1 MRPFSAYSALKMT
14 GDADKIMTPG
24 AIYPEQYAALL
35 DQKADGLRAD
45 FAAFGVPELEVFPSP
60 DRHFRMRA
68 EFKIWWQD
76 GKLYYAMFRKG
87 VKNEPIFLQDY
98 PIGSERINELMQPLL
113 ASLQAQEMLARKLF
127 QIEFLTTLSG
137 EALVTLIYH
146 KQLSEEW
153 IETARPLQDQ
163 FNIKLIGRAR
173 KQKIVLNE
181 EFVTETLTV
190 NDQNW
195 HYQQVEN
202 SFTQPN
208 AGINEKMLGWAEGIT
223 KELDK
228 DLLELY
234 CGNANFT
241 CVLSRNFDK
250 VLATE
255 ISKTSVNS
263 ARHNFELNGVTNTE
277 IARMSSEEFTQAMN
291 KEREFNRLK
300 GIDLDGY
307 EFSTVFVD
315 PPRAGLD
322 KGTEALVQRFDNIV
336 YISCNPETLQEN
348 LETLTQTHQVER
360 FALFDQFPYTDHAE
374 CGVLLKRKN

>member
-1 MRPFSAYSALKMT
+1 MNSHST
-14 GDADKIMTPG
+14 GDADSTMTPG
-24 AIYPEQYAALL
+24 AIFPEQYNALL
-35 DQKADGLRAD
+35 EQKAARLRTD
-45 FAAFGVPELEVFPSP
+45 FAAFDVPELEVFRSR

-68 EFKIWWQD
+68 EFKIWRQS
-76 GKLYYAMFRKG
+76 GKLDYAMFRKG
-87 VKNEPIFLQDY
+87 CKNEPILLQDY
-98 PIGSERINELMQPLL
+98 PIGFERINELMQPLL
-113 ASLQAQEMLARKLF
+113 DELRKQEILAHKLF

-146 KQLSEEW
+146 RQLSEEW
-153 IETARPLQDQ
+153 IEAARPLQDQ

-173 KQKIVLNE
+173 KQKIVLDE
-181 EFVTETLTV
+181 AFVTEALTV
-190 NDQNW
+190 NGKIW

-208 AGINEKMLGWAEGIT
+208 AGINEQMLSWAEDVT
-223 KELDK
+223 RELSN

-255 ISKTSVNS
+255 IAKTSVNS
-263 ARHNFELNGVTNTE
+263 ARHNFGLNNVTNAD
-277 IARMSSEEFTQAMN
+277 IIRMSSEEFTQAMN
-291 KEREFNRLK
+291 KERAFNRLK
-300 GIDLDGY
+300 RIDLDSY
-307 EFSTVFVD
+307 HFSTVFVD
-315 PPRAGLD
+315 PPRSGLD
-322 KGTEALVQRFDNIV
+322 KGTETLVQRFDNIV

-348 LETLTQTHQVER
+348 LETLTQTHQIER

-374 CGVLLKRKN
+374 CGVLLKRRS

>member
-1 MRPFSAYSALKMT
+1 MKSVFT
-14 GDADKIMTPG
+14 GDADNTMTPG
-24 AIYPEQYAALL
+24 AIFPEQYTALL
-35 DQKADGLRAD
+35 DDKAARLRAD
-45 FAAFGVPELEVFPSP
+45 FGPFDVPELEVFRSR

-68 EFKIWWQD
+68 EFKIWRHD
-76 GKLYYAMFRKG
+76 GKLDYAMFRKG
-87 VKNEPIFLQDY
+87 CKNEPILLQDY
-98 PIGSERINELMQPLL
+98 PIGSEAINALMQPLL
-113 ASLQAQEMLARKLF
+113 DACREQEVLAHRLF
-127 QIEFLTTLSG
+127 QIEFLSTLSG
-137 EALVTLIYH
+137 EMLVTLIYH
-146 KQLSEEW
+146 KALGEEW
-153 IETARPLQDQ
+153 IEAARPLQKQ

-173 KQKIVLNE
+173 KQKIVLE
-181 EFVTETLTV
+181 EDFVTEALTV
-190 NDQNW
+190 NGRIW
-195 HYQQVEN
+195 RYQQVEN

-208 AGINEKMLGWAEGIT
+208 AGINEQMLGWAEGAT
-223 KELDK
+223 TDFSG

-263 ARHNFELNGVTNTE
+263 ARHNFSLNGVRNAE

-300 GIDLDGY
+300 GIDLDSY

-315 PPRAGLD
+315 PPRSGLD

-336 YISCNPETLQEN
+336 YISCNPETLREN
-348 LETLTQTHQVER
+348 LETLTQTHSVER

-374 CGVLLKRKN
+374 CGVLLKRRS